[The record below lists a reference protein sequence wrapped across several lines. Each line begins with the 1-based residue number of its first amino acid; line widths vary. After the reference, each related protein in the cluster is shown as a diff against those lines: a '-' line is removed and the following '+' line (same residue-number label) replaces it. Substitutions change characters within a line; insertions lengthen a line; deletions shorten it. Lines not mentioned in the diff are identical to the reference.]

1 MISFQ
6 LSENESGQRF
16 DKYLKK
22 LLKNAPDSFLYKMLR
37 KKNITLN
44 GRKADGREPLAVGD
58 TVQLFFSEETYAK
71 FSGSAPTW
79 ADTDVSQYERAY
91 AALGGLHI
99 VFENHDILVV
109 DKPSGILS
117 QKAEASDKSLNEW
130 LIGYLLARGEIT
142 PRGLETFKPSVCNRL
157 DRNTSGMVVC
167 GKTLA
172 GSQYMSA
179 LIKNRLLEK
188 YYYCLVDGAVTLNRR
203 ITGYLHKDRA
213 RNKVR
218 ICSTPQELPAAVR
231 DKADFTDT
239 AFSTIKNSGQAT
251 LLEVRLYT
259 GKPHQIR
266 AQLAALGHPIIGD
279 TKYGSA
285 VIPPQFYDLG
295 VRNQL
300 LHACRLVFPAADE
313 SRFADTSAM
322 ILCCEP
328 PEIFRKVMEEE

>member
-6 LSENESGQRF
+6 IGENEAGQRF
-16 DKYLKK
+16 DKCLKK

-44 GRKADGREPLAVGD
+44 GKKADGREPLAVGD

-71 FSGSAPTW
+71 FSGSAPTQ
-79 ADTDVSQYERAY
+79 TDIDVTPYEQAC
-91 AALGGLHI
+91 AALGSLHI
-99 VFENHDILVV
+99 VFENRDILVV

-117 QKAEASDKSLNEW
+117 QKAEASDQSLNEW
-130 LIGYLLARGEIT
+130 LIGYLLAQGAIT
-142 PRGLETFKPSVCNRL
+142 PRGLATFKPSVCNRL

-179 LIKNRLLEK
+179 LIKNKLLEK
-188 YYYCLVDGAVTLNRR
+188 YYYCLVDGAVSLNRR
-203 ITGYLHKDRA
+203 IAGYLHKDHIH
-213 RNKVR
+213 NKVR
-218 ICSTPQELPAAVR
+218 LYNHPQELPAAVR
-231 DKADFTDT
+231 EKADFTDT
-239 AFSTIKNSGQAT
+239 AFSTIKSNGQVT

-285 VIPPQFYDLG
+285 VIPPRFYDVG
-295 VRNQL
+295 VRSQL
-300 LHACRLVFPAADE
+300 LHAYKLVFPPAAE
-313 SRFADTSAM
+313 ARFADTSAM
-322 ILCCEP
+322 VLRCEP
-328 PEIFRKVMEEE
+328 PEIFRRIMGEE